1 MSRLTNKQLLSL
13 VPAPWRQQ
21 AKFSYSKV
29 QDKYTVYV
37 SEGFDYDPNLRRTKE
52 KRKLLGYIKKGQWV
66 ISAKFAHEQELA
78 QRDQQIDDLLH
89 SFDEKAALQVQQQG
103 VPTLQQMQAYS
114 QQQALNHVQHNE
126 LSTLQHEH
134 QVQAE
139 ALAFN
144 LSQSMLS
151 KAAAVA
157 TEKVVSA
164 IQASYSGSS
173 QLLSGASE
181 AIASPVT
188 IVKLLAGGVEMSQ
201 FAAASAAGKQEAV
214 ASSTPPQ
221 NVFAAAAI
229 TASDSSSAQST
240 APVVPVDASVSAA
253 SAALAPAK
261 VSARP
266 WIDGATLPEWQ
277 QVVHECFMAKAME
290 QADLAKNEG
299 EVPVGAVLVNDAG
312 EIVATGYNLTIKLHD
327 ATAHAEVRAIRA
339 AGASLKNYR
348 LNDLTLYVTLEP
360 CCMCVM
366 AAIHA
371 RIKTIVFGTSDPRT
385 GACGSVF
392 NLSGD
397 SHHNHHLQVIGNVCQ
412 KECAQQLSS
421 FFQQK
426 RAAERLRKSQ
436 LTPEQIVAKEQAAAE
451 KQRRQKFKQAKA
463 ARAAEKRRKRE
474 AVLAARAAQGRM
486 AAEAATKQEK

>member
-1 MSRLTNKQLLSL
+1 MSRLTNQQLLAL
-13 VPAPWRQQ
+13 VPEQWRQQ

-29 QDKYTVYV
+29 QDKYTVYL
-37 SEGFDYDPNLRRTKE
+37 SEGFDYDPQLQRTKE
-52 KRKLLGYIKKGQWV
+52 KRKLLGYIKKGQWI

-78 QRDQQIDDLLH
+78 QRDQQIDDLLQ
-89 SFDEKAALQVQQQG
+89 SFDEMAALQVQQQG

-114 QQQALNHVQHNE
+114 QQQAQNLALHSE
-126 LSTLQHEH
+126 DLQLMQEH

-139 ALAFN
+139 TLAFN

-151 KAAAVA
+151 QAASVA

-164 IQASYSGSS
+164 IQASYSGSGQPFGDDS
-173 QLLSGASE
+173 DF
-181 AIASPVT
+181 IASPVT
-188 IVKLLAGGVEMSQ
+188 IVRLLSGGVDMSQ
-201 FAAASAAGKQEAV
+201 FAADSANKKAASSLTPSQNAFSAAVAAAV
-214 ASSTPPQ
+214 A
-221 NVFAAAAI
+221 
-229 TASDSSSAQST
+229 TASIAQST
-240 APVVPVDASVSAA
+240 APVEPAA
-253 SAALAPAK
+253 PEPAPAP
-261 VSARP
+261 AQP
-266 WIDGATLPEWQ
+266 WIDCTTLPEWQ
-277 QVVHECFMAKAME
+277 QAVHEFFMSKALQ
-290 QADLAKNEG
+290 QAELAQMEG
-299 EVPVGAVLVNDAG
+299 EVPVGAVLVNDSG

-339 AGASLKNYR
+339 AGTILKNYR

-371 RIKTIVFGTSDPRT
+371 RIKAIVFGTPDPRT

-397 SHHNHHLQVIGNVCQ
+397 SHHNHHLQVIGNVYQ

-421 FFQQK
+421 FFQHK
-426 RAAERLRKSQ
+426 RDEERQRKSQ
-436 LTPEQIVAKEQAAAE
+436 LTPEQIAAQEQAAAD
-451 KQRRQKFKQAKA
+451 KQRRQELKQAKE

-474 AVLAARAAQGRM
+474 EVLAARAAQDS
-486 AAEAATKQEK
+486 EAAKNPEPQDK